1 MKTYVYTKIHTQI
14 NLAASLT
21 IAPNWK
27 EPGCPSV
34 GGWLNK
40 PQYINTREYY
50 LAIKRNKL

>member
-50 LAIKRNKL
+50 LAIKRKKL

>member
-14 NLAASLT
+14 NLATLLT
-21 IAPNWK
+21 IVPNWK
-27 EPGCPSV
+27 EPGYPSV

-40 PQYINTREYY
+40 PPYINTRKYY